1 MTAQAPVR
9 QRSIAM
15 RRTGYAIAV
24 VVNVAFWFAI
34 NRWPGWEAVPFL
46 TADTVLVLGWVNVS
60 IATGIAANVAYLAY
74 DEPWFRA
81 VGDVVTTAV
90 GLGALIR
97 IWRVFPIDAAA
108 PWPMLARFL
117 LVVAIGGSVIG
128 LIVQATSLVRALKQ
142 RSAT

>member
-1 MTAQAPVR
+1 
-9 QRSIAM
+9 M

-24 VVNVAFWFAI
+24 GINVAFWFAV

-81 VGDVVTTAV
+81 LGDIVTTAV
-90 GLGALIR
+90 GLAALMR

-108 PWPMLARFL
+108 PWPTVARFV

-128 LIVQATSLVRALKQ
+128 LIVQATSLARALNQ